1 MASRL
6 VMGQELQAA
15 IADATRDAPYI
26 ARRKLYERYF
36 RNADWESFDRQISL
50 LASEGLVERRPNPE
64 EPADRLLG
72 LTEISRAGRIPLE
85 AIERG
90 RKRRGE
96 IC

>member
-1 MASRL
+1 
-6 VMGQELQAA
+6 MGQELRAA

-36 RNADWESFDRQISL
+36 PNADPKSFDRQLSL
-50 LASEGLVERRPNPE
+50 LASEGLVERRPDPE
-64 EPADRLLG
+64 EPGDRLVG
-72 LTEISRAGRIPLE
+72 LTEIARAGRIPWS

-96 IC
+96 I